1 MNGLLSY
8 ASPWASDNTDQTT
21 TKKRTPSIPIK
32 NKTIRKNSNL
42 AIIGGGGTL
51 SSYDEN
57 SESSEIVPASYN
69 SLDYIQEKNE
79 LRNSRVQEII
89 QNITNVKTE
98 DTGANL
104 ASFAPLPL
112 FSESKPVSRA
122 EYNPVI
128 GSNPN
133 NNDMKNGYIKD
144 TSLLNGNSYYDAY
157 TKRDI
162 PSYLVQSTTNSRIP
176 NVPTNMNM
184 NNGNNNG
191 MVDSI
196 LEKLNK
202 MIYLLEEQQKEP
214 GKHVIEEFILY
225 TFLGVFIIFIVD
237 SFSRS
242 GKYIR

>member
-8 ASPWASDNTDQTT
+8 ASPWASDNIDQTT

-32 NKTIRKNSNL
+32 NKTIRKNPNL
-42 AIIGGGGTL
+42 AIVGGGGAL

-57 SESSEIVPASYN
+57 PESSEIVPTSYN
-69 SLDYIQEKNE
+69 SIDYIQEKNE

-98 DTGANL
+98 DAGANL
-104 ASFAPLPL
+104 AAFAPLPL
-112 FSESKPVSRA
+112 FSESNPVSRA

-128 GSNPN
+128 GPN
-133 NNDMKNGYIKD
+133 SSNDMKNGYIKE
-144 TSLLNGNSYYDAY
+144 TSSLNGNSYYDSY

-162 PSYLVQSTTNSRIP
+162 PSYLVQSTTNSKMT
-176 NVPTNMNM
+176 NVPM
-184 NNGNNNG
+184 NNSNSNG
-191 MVDSI
+191 MVDNMM
-196 LEKLNK
+196 EKLNK

-214 GKHVIEEFILY
+214 GKHVMEEFILY